1 VRRRILQTS
10 LGVTL
15 TVIVLMAVTMVWA
28 DWINS
33 EQNFQNQLDAEFRQV
48 SEKLEHVTSEGK
60 LSQGDLEDVLPS
72 DRRLDVVTPDG
83 KTLSAGTGTT
93 SGPSVGGRVVGVGDV
108 RLTDVSGRSAR
119 SHIVAIVTIVVI
131 AVVLALL
138 AVLLSLRTSRRLTE
152 PIRELADH
160 AQRLGAGDLRPSDRR
175 YGIPELDRL
184 ADAMD
189 ASVSRIAALLAEERR
204 LTLDASHQLK
214 TPLTALSMRLE
225 ELAEHP
231 DDSLVRAEAT
241 AAFEQVERLTSV
253 VDGLLVDRRSPA
265 TVRPPTPLDIII
277 GQQMTE
283 WAPAFA
289 AVDRDLTSEVGDGA
303 SVLVDPGP
311 VGQVV
316 ATLIENSLSH
326 GAGRTTVAASAPQET
341 LYVDVFDEGEGVDD
355 TIAPYIFEREF
366 SGAGGTG
373 LGLSAAQDAAVSVG
387 GRLALVQRRP
397 AHFRFFLHGWED
409 PAAVSDEPEGRAE
422 RDSDDVRG
430 DVVS

>member
-33 EQNFQNQLDAEFRQV
+33 RVNFQHQLDAEFRQV
-48 SEKLEHVTSEGK
+48 SEKLEHASNEGQ
-60 LSQGDLEDVLPS
+60 LHTNDVEAALPS
-72 DRRLDVVTPDG
+72 DRRLEVVTADG
-83 KTLSAGTGTT
+83 QTLSAGPVG
-93 SGPSVGGRVVGVGDV
+93 SGPSAKGRIADVGDV
-108 RLTDVSGRSAR
+108 RLIDVSGRLAR
-119 SHIVAIVTIVVI
+119 SHIVATVTIVVI
-131 AVVLALL
+131 AVVLAGL

-184 ADAMD
+184 TDAMD

-231 DDSLVRAEAT
+231 SDSLVRAEAT

-283 WAPAFA
+283 WAHAFA
-289 AVDRDLTSEVGDGA
+289 AVDRDLTSEVGEGA
-303 SVLVDPGP
+303 TVLVDPGP

-326 GAGRTTVAASAPQET
+326 GAGRTTVTASAPQET
-341 LYVDVFDEGEGVDD
+341 LYVDVYDEGEGVDD

-366 SGAGGTG
+366 SGAGRTG

-409 PAAVSDEPEGRAE
+409 PATVSDEPERSAE
-422 RDSDDVRG
+422 RDTHDIRG